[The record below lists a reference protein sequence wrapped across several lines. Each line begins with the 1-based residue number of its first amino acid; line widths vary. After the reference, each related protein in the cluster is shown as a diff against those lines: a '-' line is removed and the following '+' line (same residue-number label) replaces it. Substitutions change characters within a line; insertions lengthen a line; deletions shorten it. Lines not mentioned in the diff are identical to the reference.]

1 MITHVTKLIPTEV
14 TGNVSCELRRQDIL
28 KLRDKIS
35 PGRLFSASRDVDL
48 KVVCL
53 GVYTLRGA
61 SEFTGG
67 VNVYAENLDRPTIAT
82 LIEGIRNGE
91 EILLDVEQ

>member
-1 MITHVTKLIPTEV
+1 MITHVTKLIPTEIA
-14 TGNVSCELRRQDIL
+14 GNVSCELLRQDLL
-28 KLRDKIS
+28 KLRDKFS
-35 PGRLFSASRDVDL
+35 PGRLFSESRDVEL
-48 KVVCL
+48 KVDCL
-53 GVYTLRGA
+53 GIYTLHGA

-67 VNVYAENLDRPTIAT
+67 VNVYAENLDRLTIAT